1 MSDIEFK
8 QLAKEM
14 AGKQRNSSSVLLLS
28 IVTLLA
34 IIMLWASVTELDNVV
49 RGSGKTVS
57 EAQNQLVQSSEP
69 GVIRNRYANEGDLVK
84 KGDLLFDID
93 PVDAKT
99 QLDQAQKRFASLTIK
114 SIRLKAEVDSDL
126 PSFPESLIE
135 VAPTA
140 VSTEL
145 ALFQARRDDL
155 SSKSAILEQR
165 RLQKLNEIQELKIQ
179 YETSQNGLKL
189 IRREIETLEPLVKA
203 GLAPETRLLALQR
216 EEEAALGQS
225 NSAESS
231 QNRVLAGLDEIDEQL
246 KAEKQSYVTS
256 ALTDLSA
263 IESEIAELSARIPAL
278 ESRVERTSVRSPVDG
293 VINRV
298 NYVTA
303 DAYVSTGDVLLE
315 IVPTGSDLIVET
327 RIDPKDIAE
336 IVVGQEVKISLTAYD
351 PSRYG
356 RIDGNVLSI
365 SADALS
371 DQQSG
376 AQYYLVDVSISGTL
390 FEDDGSEV
398 TILPGMVASID
409 VLSGKRTVLDYFWQ
423 PIAKTKDKA
432 LRD

>member
-14 AGKQRNSSSVLLLS
+14 AGRQRNTSSVLLLS
-28 IVTLLA
+28 VVTLLA
-34 IIMLWASVTELDNVV
+34 IILLWASVTELDNVV

-69 GVIRNRYANEGDLVK
+69 GVIRQRYVNEGDIVSR
-84 KGDLLFDID
+84 GDLLFDID

-99 QLDQAQKRFASLTIK
+99 QLDQAQKRFASLEIK
-114 SIRLKAEVDSDL
+114 SIRLKAEVDDRS
-126 PSFPESLIE
+126 PSFPEALME
-135 VAPTA
+135 AAPTA

-179 YETSQNGLKL
+179 FETSTNGLKL
-189 IRREIETLEPLVKA
+189 IRREIETIEPLVKN

-216 EEEAALGQS
+216 EEEAAQGQA

-246 KAEKQSYVTS
+246 KAEKQAYITS

-263 IESEIAELSARIPAL
+263 IEGEMAELSARIPAL

-293 VINRV
+293 VINQL

-336 IVVGQEVKISLTAYD
+336 IVVGQDVKISLTAYD
-351 PSRYG
+351 PSRYD
-356 RIDGNVLSI
+356 RIDGRVISI
-365 SADALS
+365 SADAIS
-371 DQQSG
+371 DQQTG
-376 AQYYLVDVSISGTL
+376 AQYYLVDVSLDGTL
-390 FEDDGSEV
+390 YEADGSEV

>member
-69 GVIRNRYANEGDLVK
+69 GVLRNRYANEGDLVK

-93 PVDAKT
+93 PVDTKT
-99 QLDQAQKRFASLTIK
+99 QLDQAQKRFASLKIK

-135 VAPTA
+135 AAPTA

-293 VINRV
+293 VINRL

-336 IVVGQEVKISLTAYD
+336 IVIGQEVKISLTAYD

>member
-8 QLAKEM
+8 QLAKQM
-14 AGKQRNSSSVLLLS
+14 AGKQQNGSSILLLS

-69 GVIRNRYANEGDLVK
+69 GVIRSRYANEGDFVR

-99 QLDQAQKRFASLTIK
+99 QLDQIQKRYASLQIK
-114 SIRLKAEVDSDL
+114 AIRLKAEVDDAS
-126 PSFPESLIE
+126 PSFPEALIE
-135 VAPTA
+135 AAPTA
-140 VSTEL
+140 ISTEL

-155 SSKSAILEQR
+155 NSKSAILEQR

-179 YETSQNGLKL
+179 FETSQNGLKL
-189 IRREIETLEPLVKA
+189 LRREIETLEPLVRA

-216 EEEAALGQS
+216 EVEAAVGQS
-225 NSAESS
+225 NSAESA
-231 QNRVLAGLDEIDEQL
+231 QKRILAGLDEIDEQL
-246 KAEKQSYVTS
+246 KAEQQAYVTS
-256 ALTDLSA
+256 ALTDLST
-263 IESEIAELSARIPAL
+263 IEAEIAELSARIPAL
-278 ESRVERTSVRSPVDG
+278 ENRVERTSVRSPVDG
-293 VINRV
+293 VINRL

-327 RIDPKDIAE
+327 RINPKDIAE
-336 IVVGQEVKISLTAYD
+336 IIVGQDVKISLTAYD

-356 RIDGNVLSI
+356 RIDGNIMSI
-365 SADALS
+365 SADAIS
-371 DQQSG
+371 DPQTGEQF
-376 AQYYLVDVSISGTL
+376 YLADVSISGML
-390 FEDDGSEV
+390 YEDDGSEV
-398 TILPGMVASID
+398 TLLPGMVASID
-409 VLSGKRTVLDYFWQ
+409 VLSGKRTILDYFWQ

>member
-8 QLAKEM
+8 ELAREM
-14 AGKQRNSSSVLLLS
+14 AGKQRSGSSVLLLS
-28 IVTLLA
+28 VITLIA
-34 IIMLWASVTELDNVV
+34 IIVMWAAVTELDNVV

-69 GVIRNRYANEGDLVK
+69 GVIRTRYVSEGDFVE
-84 KGDLLFDID
+84 KGELLFDID

-99 QLDQAQKRFASLTIK
+99 QLDQAQKRQSSLKIK
-114 SIRLKAEVDSDL
+114 AIRLRAEVDGAS
-126 PSFPESLIE
+126 PEFTDELIE
-135 VAPTA
+135 ASPAA
-140 VSTEL
+140 VTTEL
-145 ALFQARRDDL
+145 ALFRARLEDL
-155 SSKSAILEQR
+155 STKSAILEQR
-165 RLQKLNEIQELKIQ
+165 RLQKLNEIEELRIQ
-179 YETSQNGLKL
+179 YITAQNGLAL
-189 IRREIETLEPLVKA
+189 IRQEIETIEPLVKS
-203 GLAPETRLLALQR
+203 GLAPATRLISLQR
-216 EEEAALGQS
+216 EEEASLGTA
-225 NSAESS
+225 NSAESG
-231 QNRVLAGLDEIDEQL
+231 QKRIEAGLDELDEQL
-246 KAEKQSYVTS
+246 KAEQQSYVTS

-263 IESEIAELSARIPAL
+263 IEGEMAELAARIPAL

-327 RIDPKDIAE
+327 RINPKDIAE
-336 IVVGQEVKISLTAYD
+336 IVIGQDVKISLTAYD
-351 PSRYG
+351 PSKYG
-356 RIDGNVLSI
+356 RIDGRVASV

-371 DQQSG
+371 DNQTG
-376 AQYYLVDVSISGTL
+376 EQYYMVDVSIDGEL
-390 FEDDGSEV
+390 YEDDGSAV
-398 TILPGMVASID
+398 TVLPGMVASID

>member
-8 QLAKEM
+8 KLAREM
-14 AGKQRNSSSVLLLS
+14 AGKQRSGSSVLLLS
-28 IVTLLA
+28 VITLIA
-34 IIMLWASVTELDNVV
+34 IIVMWAAVTELDNVV

-69 GVIRNRYANEGDLVK
+69 GVIRTRYVSEGDFVE
-84 KGDLLFDID
+84 KGELLFDID

-99 QLDQAQKRFASLTIK
+99 QLDQAQKRQSSLKIK
-114 SIRLKAEVDSDL
+114 AIRLQAEVDGTTPAFTD
-126 PSFPESLIE
+126 ELIE
-135 VAPTA
+135 ASPAA
-140 VSTEL
+140 VTTEL
-145 ALFQARRDDL
+145 ALFRARLEDL
-155 SSKSAILEQR
+155 GTKSAILEQR
-165 RLQKLNEIQELKIQ
+165 RLQKRNEIEELRIQ
-179 YETSQNGLKL
+179 YITAQNGLAL
-189 IRREIETLEPLVKA
+189 IRQEIDTIEPLVKS
-203 GLAPETRLLALQR
+203 GLAPATRLIALQR
-216 EEEAALGQS
+216 EEEASLGKA
-225 NSAESS
+225 NSAESG
-231 QNRVLAGLDEIDEQL
+231 QKRIEAGLDELDEQL
-246 KAEKQSYVTS
+246 KAEQQSYVTS

-263 IESEIAELSARIPAL
+263 IEGEMAELAARIPAL

-293 VINRV
+293 VINRL

-336 IVVGQEVKISLTAYD
+336 IVIGQDVKISLTAYD
-351 PSRYG
+351 PSKYG
-356 RIDGNVLSI
+356 RIDGRVASI

-371 DQQSG
+371 DNQTGQ
-376 AQYYLVDVSISGTL
+376 QYYLVDVSIDGTL
-390 FEDDGSEV
+390 FEDDGREV
-398 TILPGMVASID
+398 TVLPGMVASID

>member
-8 QLAKEM
+8 KLAREM
-14 AGKQRNSSSVLLLS
+14 TGRQRSGSSVLLLS
-28 IVTLLA
+28 VVTLIA
-34 IIMLWASVTELDNVV
+34 IILIWAAVTELDNVV

-69 GVIRNRYANEGDLVK
+69 GVIRTRYVSEGDFVEK
-84 KGDLLFDID
+84 DQLLFDID

-99 QLDQAQKRFASLTIK
+99 QLDQAQKRQSSLKIK
-114 SIRLKAEVDSDL
+114 AIRLQAEIDGTI
-126 PSFPESLIE
+126 PKFTNELIE
-135 VAPTA
+135 DSPAA
-140 VSTEL
+140 VTTEL
-145 ALFQARRDDL
+145 ALFRARLEDL
-155 SSKSAILEQR
+155 STKSSILEQR
-165 RLQKLNEIQELKIQ
+165 RLQKLNEIEELRIQ
-179 YETSQNGLKL
+179 YITAQNGLAL
-189 IRREIETLEPLVKA
+189 IRREIDTIEPLVKS
-203 GLAPETRLLALQR
+203 GLAPETRLIALQR
-216 EEEAALGQS
+216 EEEASLGQA
-225 NSAESS
+225 NSAESG
-231 QNRVLAGLDEIDEQL
+231 QKRIEAGLSEIDEQL
-246 KAEKQSYVTS
+246 KAEQQSYITS

-263 IESEIAELSARIPAL
+263 IEGEIAELAARIPAL
-278 ESRVERTSVRSPVDG
+278 ENRVERTSVKSPVDG
-293 VINRV
+293 VINRL

-336 IVVGQEVKISLTAYD
+336 IIIGQDVKISLTAYD
-351 PSRYG
+351 PSKYG
-356 RIDGNVLSI
+356 RIDGRVASI

-371 DQQSG
+371 DNQTGQ
-376 AQYYLVDVSISGTL
+376 QYYLVDVSIGGTL
-390 FEDDGSEV
+390 YEDDGSEV